1 MQHTHEGMHEDIKDF
16 SAYKNV
22 IYDADYEQRILQSH
36 HFMIYNNQIKQV
48 ECNHKLNA
56 DIFMIVKV
64 PSVKYE

>member
-36 HFMIYNNQIKQV
+36 HFMIYNNYYV
-48 ECNHKLNA
+48 EYRSVRSVA
-56 DIFMIVKV
+56 DYCIW
-64 PSVKYE
+64 PR